1 METLIKTNYSYIG
14 STNLRVNLHLQ
25 CVHRPRGW
33 LAITKPF
40 LDPSTRYK
48 NSSHNEQEPL
58 EIRGQKLRAE
68 RGLLGAKRT
77 AEIAK

>member
-1 METLIKTNYSYIG
+1 MNGNVNQNKLFIHRFNQSQGQFTSTVCTQKT
-14 STNLRVNLHLQ
+14 T
-25 CVHRPRGW
+25 W

-58 EIRGQKLRAE
+58 EIRGQKLRAQSE
-68 RGLLGAKRT
+68 VY
-77 AEIAK
+77 